1 MYTSR
6 ERQYTALINIFR
18 ALGHAL
24 IGSGWVPAFEKT
36 KKKKHAWHYWAT
48 VDAEKIRR
56 KFRQRFRLVT
66 GQN

>member
-36 KKKKHAWHYWAT
+36 KKNKTFMALLG
-48 VDAEKIRR
+48 RR
-56 KFRQRFRLVT
+56 GR
-66 GQN
+66 GENS